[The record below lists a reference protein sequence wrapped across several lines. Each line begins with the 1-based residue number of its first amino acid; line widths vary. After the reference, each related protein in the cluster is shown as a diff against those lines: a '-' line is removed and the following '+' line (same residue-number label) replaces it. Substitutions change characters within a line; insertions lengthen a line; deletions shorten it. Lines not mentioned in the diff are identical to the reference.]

1 MSVTHSTFSLERT
14 YDASPARVFAAF
26 AEPEQKAAWFG
37 GPPEWPQAAF
47 EVDFRVGGREI
58 NRGGPQEGPMHSFEA
73 LYYDIVPDERIVYSY
88 EMHLDDKRI
97 SVSLATI
104 ELSPAADGTR
114 LVLTEQ
120 GAYLDDFDDP
130 KLRETGTQGLLEA
143 LGAYLDQTP
152 AERGGLRHA
161 SR

>member
-14 YDASPARVFAAF
+14 YDAPPGRVFAAF
-26 AEPEQKAAWFG
+26 ADPDQKAAWFG
-37 GPPEWPQAAF
+37 GPPEWTEPVF
-47 EVDFRVGGREI
+47 EFDFRVGGREK
-58 NRGGPQEGPMHSFEA
+58 NSGGPKDGPVHSFDA

-104 ELSPAADGTR
+104 ELAAAGEGTR
-114 LVLTEQ
+114 LTLTEQ

-130 KLRETGTQGLLEA
+130 TLRETGTRDLLEA
-143 LGAYLDQTP
+143 LGAYLAQTP
-152 AERGGLRHA
+152 ASA
-161 SR
+161 

>member
-1 MSVTHSTFSLERT
+1 VSVTHSTFSLERT

-26 AEPEQKAAWFG
+26 ADPEQKAVWFA
-37 GPPEWPQAAF
+37 GPPEWATPVYEF
-47 EVDFRVGGREI
+47 DFRVGGRER
-58 NRGGPQEGPMHSFEA
+58 NSGGPKEGPVHHFEA

-104 ELSPAADGTR
+104 ELAPAGDGTR
-114 LVLTEQ
+114 LTLTEQ

-130 KLRETGTQGLLEA
+130 KLRENGTGQLLEA
-143 LGAYLDQTP
+143 LGAHLAQTP
-152 AERGGLRHA
+152 ASA
-161 SR
+161 

>member
-1 MSVTHSTFSLERT
+1 MSVTHSTFTLERT

-26 AEPEQKAAWFG
+26 ADAEQKAAWFA
-37 GPPEWPQAAF
+37 GPPEWPLAAF

-58 NRGGPQEGPMHSFEA
+58 NRGGPKDGPMHSFDA
-73 LYYDIVPDERIVYSY
+73 LYYDIVPDDRIVYSY

-104 ELSPAADGTR
+104 ELEATGDGTR
-114 LVLTEQ
+114 LTLTEQ

-130 KLRETGTQGLLEA
+130 TLRETGMRDLLEA
-143 LGAYLDQTP
+143 LGAYLAQTP
-152 AERGGLRHA
+152 ASA
-161 SR
+161 

>member
-26 AEPEQKAAWFG
+26 ADAEQKAAWFA
-37 GPPEWPQAAF
+37 GPPEWPLAAF

-58 NRGGPQEGPMHSFEA
+58 NRGGPKDGPMHSFEA
-73 LYYDIVPDERIVYSY
+73 LYYDIVPDQRIVYSY

-104 ELSPAADGTR
+104 ELAEAADGTR
-114 LVLTEQ
+114 LTLTEQ

-130 KLRETGTQGLLEA
+130 KLRETGTRDLLEA
-143 LGAYLDQTP
+143 LGAYLAKTP
-152 AERGGLRHA
+152 ASA
-161 SR
+161 

>member
-26 AEPEQKAAWFG
+26 ADGEQKSRWFG
-37 GPPEWPQAAF
+37 GPDDWSEPVF
-47 EVDFRVGGREI
+47 EFDFRVGGRET
-58 NRGGPQEGPMHSFEA
+58 NRGGPKDGPIHSFEA

-104 ELSPAADGTR
+104 ELAPLADGTR
-114 LVLTEQ
+114 LTLTEQ

-130 KLRETGTQGLLEA
+130 KLRETGTWDLLEA
-143 LGAYLDQTP
+143 LGAYLAKTP
-152 AERGGLRHA
+152 ASA
-161 SR
+161 

>member
-1 MSVTHSTFSLERT
+1 MTERSVTHSTFSLERT

-26 AEPEQKAAWFG
+26 ADAEAKAQWFAGPE
-37 GPPEWPQAAF
+37 EWGLSAF
-47 EVDFRVGGREI
+47 DLDFRVGGREM
-58 NRGGPQEGPMHSFEA
+58 NRGGPKDGPVHSFEA

-104 ELSPAADGTR
+104 ELEGAGDGTR
-114 LVLTEQ
+114 LALTEQ

-130 KLRETGTQGLLEA
+130 KLRESGTRDLLEA
-143 LGAYLDQTP
+143 LGAYLAQAP
-152 AERGGLRHA
+152 ASA
-161 SR
+161 

>member
-26 AEPEQKAAWFG
+26 ADPEQKAQWFG
-37 GPPEWPQAAF
+37 GPPEWEATF
-47 EVDFRVGGREI
+47 EVDFRIGGREI
-58 NRGGPQEGPMHSFEA
+58 SRGGPQDGPTHSFEA

-88 EMHLDDKRI
+88 EMHLDRKRI

-104 ELSPAADGTR
+104 EFTPAADGTR
-114 LVLTEQ
+114 LTLTEQ

-130 KLRETGTQGLLEA
+130 SLRETGTRDLLEA
-143 LGAYLDQTP
+143 LGAYLSQTYAP
-152 AERGGLRHA
+152 
-161 SR
+161 S

>member
-1 MSVTHSTFSLERT
+1 VSVTHSTFSLERT

-26 AEPEQKAAWFG
+26 AEPEQKAAWFA
-37 GPPEWPQAAF
+37 GPPEWPLAAF
-47 EVDFRVGGREI
+47 EVDFRVGGREL
-58 NRGGPQEGPMHSFEA
+58 NRGGPKDGPMHSFDA

-104 ELSPAADGTR
+104 ELASAADGTR
-114 LVLTEQ
+114 LTLTEQ

-130 KLRETGTQGLLEA
+130 KLRETGTLDLLEA
-143 LGAYLDQTP
+143 LGAYLAKTP
-152 AERGGLRHA
+152 ASA
-161 SR
+161 

>member
-26 AEPEQKAAWFG
+26 ADPEQKSAWFA
-37 GPPEWPQAAF
+37 GPPEWGQSAF
-47 EVDFRVGGREI
+47 ELDFRVGGREI
-58 NRGGPQEGPMHSFEA
+58 NRGGPKEGPIHSFEA

-88 EMHLDDKRI
+88 EMHLGDDKI

-104 ELSPAADGTR
+104 ELTPAADGTR
-114 LVLTEQ
+114 LTLTEQ

-130 KLRETGTQGLLEA
+130 SLRENGTRGLLDA
-143 LGAYLDQTP
+143 LGAYLAQAP
-152 AERGGLRHA
+152 ASA
-161 SR
+161 

>member
-26 AEPEQKAAWFG
+26 ADPEQKARWFLG
-37 GPPEWPQAAF
+37 SDEWSQDAF
-47 EVDFRVGGREI
+47 DVDFRVGGREM
-58 NRGGPQEGPMHSFEA
+58 NRGGRKDGPIHSFEA

-104 ELSPAADGTR
+104 ELAGAGDGTR
-114 LVLTEQ
+114 LTLTEQ

-130 KLRETGTQGLLEA
+130 KLRETGTGGLLEA
-143 LGAYLDQTP
+143 LGAYLAQAP
-152 AERGGLRHA
+152 ASA
-161 SR
+161 S

>member
-26 AEPEQKAAWFG
+26 ADPEQKAAWFA
-37 GPPEWPQAAF
+37 GPPEWPLAAF
-47 EVDFRVGGREI
+47 EVDFRIGGRET
-58 NRGGPQEGPMHSFEA
+58 NRGGPKEGPMHSFDA

-104 ELSPAADGTR
+104 ELAPAGDGTR

-130 KLRETGTQGLLEA
+130 SLRETGTGDLLDA
-143 LGAYLDQTP
+143 LGAYLAQTP
-152 AERGGLRHA
+152 ASA
-161 SR
+161 